1 MCTAIHRTTCFETV
15 TDDLAATTG
24 TRRCQRVNCTFEAV
38 KGHGLSSLYDLE
50 GLVIVI
56 ATDIA
61 LRHWILR
68 DATDAAT
75 TTPADSGFPVM
86 RADQKAMVSSQTQ
99 VSKQLNS

>member
-1 MCTAIHRTTCFETV
+1 MHAAIYCTTCFETV

-24 TRRCQRVNCTFEAV
+24 TRRCHCVDCTFKAV
-38 KGHGLSSLYDLE
+38 KGHGPSSLCDLE

-75 TTPADSGFPVM
+75 TTSADGGFPIM
-86 RADQKAMVSSQTQ
+86 REDQKAMVSSQTRI
-99 VSKQLNS
+99 SKQLNS